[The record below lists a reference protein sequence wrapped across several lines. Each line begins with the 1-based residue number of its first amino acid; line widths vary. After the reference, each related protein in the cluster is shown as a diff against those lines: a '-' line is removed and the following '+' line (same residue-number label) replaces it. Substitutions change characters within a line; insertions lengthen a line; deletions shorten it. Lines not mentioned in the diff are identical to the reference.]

1 MLRKAALVLVYQLHC
16 SALIQGRMCNR
27 GSGVPFMSIGFMRLL
42 LIPLCLFPFQL
53 VSKLP
58 IDQFLGSGWSLLC
71 YILFVSFF
79 AAPFIYLQ
87 FVEGASL
94 QKGMLQNF
102 SDFFPIANVGGI
114 SAIVC
119 NFVRLILNGVYF
131 TLCISFIIFSLYHCD
146 GRHCVSSHYMWGSCK
161 DEWSE
166 GDCRDD
172 VEIIYSGPAAEEKF
186 LVKIFPLSLVIF
198 SVHVYLV
205 AQACVIVLFQSAV
218 PLQRAGRID
227 IHQPVTWSIDIARLF
242 LFSSNYVLMR
252 PDTMNPPLGFPKW
265 FDMDSFV
272 ICVQFLS
279 WLLIFL
285 MTFEEA
291 RIFIFVLC
299 FLSPITVLL
308 LVAVVVTFGLDYANS
323 TGQLRNFL
331 TRFYTGFSTRIPV
344 EQYARDQFQIQP
356 LFWGFLVTFVHLSQS
371 SNLWNGVFPILGR
384 WAGGVSTKRH
394 T

>member
-1 MLRKAALVLVYQLHC
+1 
-16 SALIQGRMCNR
+16 
-27 GSGVPFMSIGFMRLL
+27 
-42 LIPLCLFPFQL
+42 
-53 VSKLP
+53 
-58 IDQFLGSGWSLLC
+58 
-71 YILFVSFF
+71 
-79 AAPFIYLQ
+79 
-87 FVEGASL
+87 
-94 QKGMLQNF
+94 
-102 SDFFPIANVGGI
+102 
-114 SAIVC
+114 
-119 NFVRLILNGVYF
+119 
-131 TLCISFIIFSLYHCD
+131 
-146 GRHCVSSHYMWGSCK
+146 
-161 DEWSE
+161 
-166 GDCRDD
+166 
-172 VEIIYSGPAAEEKF
+172 
-186 LVKIFPLSLVIF
+186 
-198 SVHVYLV
+198 
-205 AQACVIVLFQSAV
+205 
-218 PLQRAGRID
+218 
-227 IHQPVTWSIDIARLF
+227 
-242 LFSSNYVLMR
+242 MR
-252 PDTMNPPLGFPKW
+252 PETMNPPLGFPKW

-291 RIFIFVLC
+291 RIFTFVLC

-394 T
+394 TGWIPLVIGWALLAPLPTLLMVFAVSSSYDTTYLRCHLGVDWMTPFVIVPHVLSKFSSHRCLAVAYFSALALSLLLTQSLLILTTVGNILDVFVSSSTSQQSVRMKHRISVLVLIPLFCLLGLPLLQRTGFYWIRLVDAYLDRLLVITATLQAVGYIVVYARSQMFHNRRQIRMLLLGTVYGILSVVGFVSPKFVTGACLED